1 MRPIAHRRT
10 ARLIFV
16 GGCALLLAIPAAAV
30 ALPVGPFSSLTG
42 SRHADWASAARTV
55 TPQHRITRTTLERGC
70 GKLFTVN
77 MAEGAANL
85 IYSGH
90 GQVSEHALGVL
101 GYVERCQRNPA
112 AEGFVRGYAHFQA
125 RRHHARLLAWQA
137 SAAAQASP
145 VEHSAPRNGWA
156 IPSSVVQC
164 ESGGR
169 NLPPNDAGASG
180 YYQIIPSTWQA
191 YGGSQYASAAYR
203 ASAQQQAVVAA
214 RIWNG
219 GAGANRWVCAG
230 GR

>member
-1 MRPIAHRRT
+1 MRPIVLGRT
-10 ARLIFV
+10 ARRIVL
-16 GGCALLLAIPAAAV
+16 GAGASLLAIPATAA
-30 ALPVGPFSSLTG
+30 ALPVGPFSSLARAT
-42 SRHADWASAARTV
+42 HADWPSAARTA
-55 TPQHRITRTTLERGC
+55 TPRRRSTQTARQRGC

-90 GQVSEHALGVL
+90 DQVSEHALGVL
-101 GYVERCQRNPA
+101 GYIDRCQRNPG
-112 AEGFVRGYAHFQA
+112 AEGFVRGYAQSQA
-125 RRHHARLLAWQA
+125 RRYHARVVAWRA

-145 VEHSAPRNGWA
+145 AEHSAASTGWA

-169 NLPPNDAGASG
+169 NLPPNGAGASG

-191 YGGSQYASAAYR
+191 YGGSQYASAAYQ
-203 ASAQQQAVVAA
+203 ATAQQQAVVAA
-214 RIWNG
+214 RIWDG
-219 GAGANRWVCAG
+219 GAGADQWVCAG

>member
-1 MRPIAHRRT
+1 MRPIALRRT

-16 GGCALLLAIPAAAV
+16 GAGALLLAIPAVAV

-55 TPQHRITRTTLERGC
+55 TPQHRITRTALERGC

-77 MAEGAANL
+77 MAEGAANV

-125 RRHHARLLAWQA
+125 RRHQRAAPGLAGFGR
-137 SAAAQASP
+137 SA
-145 VEHSAPRNGWA
+145 G
-156 IPSSVVQC
+156 
-164 ESGGR
+164 
-169 NLPPNDAGASG
+169 
-180 YYQIIPSTWQA
+180 
-191 YGGSQYASAAYR
+191 
-203 ASAQQQAVVAA
+203 VA
-214 RIWNG
+214 G
-219 GAGANRWVCAG
+219 GAFRTEQRLGHPELGGAV
-230 GR
+230 